1 MDISAKIAAAAEYIR
16 SQTPLRPT
24 IGLVLGSGL
33 GEFAN
38 TLEDAVRIPFGQ
50 IPYFPVS
57 SAPGHVGALV
67 IGKKC
72 GRTVI
77 VMQGRVHFYEGHSME
92 AVTFP
97 IRVMAK
103 LGVKNLVLTN
113 SSGGTRLEWEPGSL
127 MLISD
132 HINFSG
138 TNPLMGPNLDEF
150 GPRFPDVTDLYTKE
164 LRIAVK
170 EKAAAAGIPLE
181 EGVYMMFIGPNY
193 ETPAEVRMARILGA
207 DAVGMSTA
215 PEALIA
221 GHCGMRIVG
230 ISCITCHAAG
240 VSDKILTHEEVE
252 ACAARADQAFRQLLD
267 LTLTVF

>member
-1 MDISAKIAAAAEYIR
+1 MDISAKIAAAAEYILL
-16 SQTPLRPT
+16 QTDLRPT

-38 TLEDAVRIPFGQ
+38 TLEDAVRIPFGE
-50 IPYFPVS
+50 IPHFPVS
-57 SAPGHVGALV
+57 TAPGHVGALV
-67 IGKKC
+67 IGRKC
-72 GRTVI
+72 SQTI
-77 VMQGRVHFYEGHSME
+77 LVMQGRVHFYEGHSME

-113 SSGGTRLEWEPGSL
+113 SSGGTDPNVAPGSL

-150 GPRFPDVTDLYTKE
+150 GPRFPDISDLYTKA
-164 LRIAVK
+164 LRMAVK
-170 EKAAAAGIPLE
+170 EKAAAAGIHLE

-221 GHCGMRIVG
+221 GHCGMRILG

-240 VSDKILTHEEVE
+240 GSDKILSHEEEE
-252 ACAARADQAFRQLLD
+252 ACAARASEAFQKLLE
-267 LTLTVF
+267 LALTVF

>member
-1 MDISAKIAAAAEYIR
+1 MDMMEKINAAAAYIR
-16 SQTPLRPT
+16 EQTDLRPA

-33 GEFAN
+33 GEFAD
-38 TLEDAVRIPFGQ
+38 TLEAAVRIPFGQ
-50 IPYFPVS
+50 IPHFPVS
-57 SAPGHVGALV
+57 TAPGHAGMLV
-67 IGKKC
+67 IGRKH
-72 GRTVI
+72 GQTVI
-77 VMQGRVHFYEGHSME
+77 VMQGRVHYYEGHSME
-92 AVTFP
+92 AIAFP

-113 SSGGTRLEWEPGSL
+113 SSGGTDPNVTPGSL

-138 TNPLMGPNLDEF
+138 TNPLMGPNLDSF
-150 GPRFPDVTDLYTKE
+150 GPRFPDISDLYSRE
-164 LRIAVK
+164 LRRAVK
-170 EKAAAAGIPLE
+170 EKAAAAGISLE

-207 DAVGMSTA
+207 DAVGMSTV

-221 GHCGMRIVG
+221 GHCGMRILG

-240 VSDKILTHEEVE
+240 VSDQILSHEEVE
-252 ACAARADQAFRQLLD
+252 ACAARANEEFQQLLG
-267 LTLTVF
+267 LALTVF